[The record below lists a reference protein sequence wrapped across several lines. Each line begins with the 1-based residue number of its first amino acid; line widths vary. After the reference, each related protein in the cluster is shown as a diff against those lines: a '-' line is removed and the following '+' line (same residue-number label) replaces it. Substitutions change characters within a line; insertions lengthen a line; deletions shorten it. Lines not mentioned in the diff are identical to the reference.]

1 MYTTQITEE
10 IDSFAKYLP
19 AIEHEE
25 TEVFEKNFLE
35 QLELLNDLSQ
45 LDLEQRQ
52 ELMKYCFEVCAEEL
66 DKGIIQR
73 QSRNKPLGY
82 PGDHLIIDW
91 IYTNKVASNGA
102 GRLWD
107 EFYHRQAA
115 PQAVRNRKDF
125 FCKALEA
132 LCLEKQGRVSVLD
145 IASGPCRDIA
155 EALSRPGVSPER
167 LSFHCVDVDPK
178 AIEYAK
184 GVVNGNSQEAV
195 FLWEAANAFR
205 IKPQYKY
212 DLVWSAS
219 LFDYLKSRYAVFLLK
234 RMWGW
239 TKEGGS
245 LVFGNFHPRN
255 PSRNYMEWC
264 GGWFLIHRTEEDM
277 ALLCKAAGIPEAS
290 ISFEQEPLGVNIF
303 CVARKY

>member
-19 AIEHEE
+19 TIEHEE
-25 TEVFEKNFLE
+25 TAVFEKNFLE
-35 QLELLNDLSQ
+35 HLELLNDLSQ
-45 LDLEQRQ
+45 LDLDQRQ
-52 ELMKYCFEVCAEEL
+52 ELRKYFIEACAEEL
-66 DKGIIQR
+66 DKGVMQN
-73 QSRNKPLGY
+73 QSRNKPFGY
-82 PGDHLIIDW
+82 PGDHLVIDW
-91 IYTNKVASNGA
+91 IYTRKTAISGNGK
-102 GRLWD
+102 LWD
-107 EFYHRQAA
+107 ELYHRQAA

-125 FCKALEA
+125 FCKTLEA
-132 LCLEKQGRVSVLD
+132 LCLKKQGRVSVLD

-155 EALSRPGVSPER
+155 EAVSMPGVRPER

-184 GVVNGNSQEAV
+184 GVIYESSQKAI

-205 IKPQYKY
+205 IKPQSKY
-212 DLVWSAS
+212 DLVWSAG
-219 LFDYLKSRYAVFLLK
+219 LFDYLNSRYAVFLLK

-245 LVFGNFHPRN
+245 LIFGNFHPRN

-277 ALLCKAAGIPEAS
+277 SLLCKMAGIPEAC